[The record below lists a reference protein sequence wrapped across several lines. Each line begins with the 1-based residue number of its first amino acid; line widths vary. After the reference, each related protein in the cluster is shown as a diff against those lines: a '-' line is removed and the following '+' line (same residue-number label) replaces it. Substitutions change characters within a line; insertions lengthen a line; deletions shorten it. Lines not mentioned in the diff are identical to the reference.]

1 MKRLFAQLKVS
12 VYGLCALFL
21 LACDNDKTLQP
32 LTSDAVIVAFGDSL
46 TDGVGASKGKAYPDV
61 LASLTSREVIN
72 AGVSGEVTAEGLQR
86 LPLILET
93 HNPALVI
100 LMEGGNDILRNLSHA
115 QAKSNLAQMIQ
126 MIRLSGAEVVM
137 LGIPEKNLF
146 SDSADFYDQLAEEY
160 QVVYDGETMS
170 ELLKTRSLKSD
181 SIHLN
186 NAGYQE
192 LAQRIF
198 ALLQEQGAL

>member
-1 MKRLFAQLKVS
+1 MKRLLVQLKVAL
-12 VYGLCALFL
+12 YAGLALL
-21 LACDNDKTLQP
+21 LVACGDEAKLTP
-32 LTSDAVIVAFGDSL
+32 LPSDGVILAFGDSL
-46 TDGVGASKGKAYPDV
+46 TDGVGASRDSAYPQV
-61 LASLTSREVIN
+61 LAELSGLRVIN
-72 AGVSGEVTAEGLQR
+72 EGVSGETTVEGVTR
-86 LPLILET
+86 LPIVLGT
-93 HNPALVI
+93 HEPDLVI
-100 LMEGGNDILRNLSHA
+100 LMEGGNDILRNMSHA

-160 QVVYDGETMS
+160 NVVYDGEIMS
-170 ELLKTRSLKSD
+170 KLLKTRSLKSD

-186 NAGYQE
+186 SAGYQK
-192 LAQRIF
+192 LAERIY